1 MWSSDY
7 PHGNSTWPNSRAVI
21 QRDLGH
27 LPPDVQ
33 SKVLRENVSKLYKIP
48 VPVAIPV

>member
-7 PHGNSTWPNSRAVI
+7 PHSNSTWPHSREVI

-27 LPPDVQ
+27 LAPEV
-33 SKVLRENVSKLYKIP
+33 REKLIRGNVAGLYGMSVTEP
-48 VPVAIPV
+48 AV